1 MGRMSMQSRI
11 NLAVRTIDRW
21 QRRHATVAFLYA
33 VIKKYSDDEAGY
45 KAALLTYY
53 GFLSLFPL
61 LLVLTSIVSLL
72 AARGVPVGDKILTDA
87 TNYIPFVG
95 HDVVSH
101 VHRLGGNG
109 LALAVGIVLTFFGAR
124 GVADAFRFTL
134 DHVWDVPYARR
145 AGFPLNIGKSMLVMA
160 LGGVGLVL
168 SAAATG
174 AVLAGGHEIIFK
186 GLSVTVAF
194 LGIFGTAYVVMR
206 IGLSVPQS
214 RRRIMQS
221 ALYTAVGTE
230 LLQIFGGYILAH
242 QLHRLNSLYGTFA
255 VVLGLFF
262 WLYLQAQIVLYSLEI
277 TTMAAKRLW
286 PRSMQAPRTPA
297 DQRSEQL
304 YVTRDTRIA

>member
-1 MGRMSMQSRI
+1 MADRI
-11 NLAVRTIDRW
+11 NSIVCAVDRW
-21 QRRHATVAFLYA
+21 QRRHAAAAFLYA

-61 LLVLTSIVSLL
+61 LLVLASVVSLL

-109 LALAVGIVLTFFGAR
+109 LALAAGIVLTFFGAR

-134 DHVWDVPYARR
+134 DHVWGVPYVRR
-145 AGFPLNIGKSMLVMA
+145 AGFPLNIGKSLMVMA
-160 LGGVGLVL
+160 LGGAGLVL

-174 AVLAGGHEIIFK
+174 AVLAGGHEIIFR
-186 GLSVTVAF
+186 GLSVSVAF
-194 LGIFGTAYVVMR
+194 LGIFGTAYVIMR
-206 IGLSVPQS
+206 IDLSVPQS
-214 RRRIMQS
+214 RRCVMQS
-221 ALYTAVGTE
+221 ALYVAVGTE
-230 LLQIFGGYILAH
+230 LLQMFGGYILAH
-242 QLHRLNSLYGTFA
+242 QLHRLNSLYGAFA
-255 VVLGLFF
+255 VVLGLLF
-262 WLYLQAQIVLYSLEI
+262 WLYLQAQIMLYSLEI
-277 TTMAAKRLW
+277 TMVAAKRLW

-297 DQRSEQL
+297 DQKSEQL
-304 YVTRDTRIA
+304 YVTRDTRTA